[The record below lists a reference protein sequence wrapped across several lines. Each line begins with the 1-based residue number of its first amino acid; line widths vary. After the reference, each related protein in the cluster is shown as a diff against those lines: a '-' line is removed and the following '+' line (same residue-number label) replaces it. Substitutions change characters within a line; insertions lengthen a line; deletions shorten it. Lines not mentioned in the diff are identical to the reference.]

1 MSVDEAQTAP
11 RDESRHTAPTLEEV
25 AALAGVSRSTASRA
39 LNGGKRV
46 SATAQAAVD
55 SAIAQLGYTP
65 NRAARSLVTRR
76 TDSIALVIPEPDER
90 VLTDPFFS
98 GTLNGLS
105 SALAGTDLQLV
116 LIISRPGD
124 SERTERYLRNGHV
137 DGTVVVSHHESDRL
151 DTLLSESRLPAVF
164 VGRPLNEVGRLHYID
179 VDNYAGGRLAA
190 EHLVATGRRNIG
202 MIAGPQDMAAGR
214 DRLRGWIDV
223 LEANDLPTDKL
234 VTSDFTA
241 TAASEVTAKL
251 LDLHPDIDAIIA
263 ASDLIA
269 MGAINV
275 LRERGKSVPEEIA
288 IIGFDNLGVSTSPA
302 LSTLTNPVVA
312 MSRAAGHM
320 LLDLLEN
327 GEKPP
332 QHTQFSPDLVVRAST
347 APRAS

>member
-1 MSVDEAQTAP
+1 MSVDDDATSTRSEP
-11 RDESRHTAPTLEEV
+11 RDSAPTLEEV

-46 SATAQAAVD
+46 SPTAQSAVD
-55 SAIAQLGYTP
+55 AAIAELGYTP

-105 SALAGTDLQLV
+105 SALAGSDLQLV
-116 LIISRPGD
+116 LLISRPGE

-137 DGTVVVSHHESDRL
+137 DGAVVVSHHKSDRL
-151 DTLLSESRLPAVF
+151 DTVLADSRMPSVF

-190 EHLVATGRRNIG
+190 EHIISTGRTRIG
-202 MIAGPQDMAAGR
+202 LLAGPQDMAAGR
-214 DRLRGWIDV
+214 DRLRGWVDV
-223 LEANDLPTDKL
+223 LEANGLRTDRV

-241 TAASEVTAKL
+241 ATATDAMAEL
-251 LDLHPDIDAIIA
+251 LEKHPDIDAVIA

-269 MGAINV
+269 VGALNV
-275 LRERGKSVPEEIA
+275 LHERGRSVPDEIV
-288 IIGFDNLGVSTSPA
+288 IIGFDNLGVRTSPT
-302 LSTLTNPVVA
+302 LTTLTNPVVA

-327 GEKPP
+327 GDREP

-347 APRAS
+347 SGER

>member
-1 MSVDEAQTAP
+1 MSVDDDATSTRSEP
-11 RDESRHTAPTLEEV
+11 RDSAPTLEEV

-46 SATAQAAVD
+46 SPTAQSAVD
-55 SAIAQLGYTP
+55 AAIAELGYTP

-105 SALAGTDLQLV
+105 SALAGSDLQLV
-116 LIISRPGD
+116 LLISRPGE

-137 DGTVVVSHHESDRL
+137 DGAVVVSHHKSDRL
-151 DTLLSESRLPAVF
+151 DTVLADSRMPSVF

-190 EHLVATGRRNIG
+190 EHIISTGRTRIG
-202 MIAGPQDMAAGR
+202 LLAGPQDMAAGR
-214 DRLRGWIDV
+214 DRLRGWVDV
-223 LEANDLPTDKL
+223 LEANGLRTDRV

-241 TAASEVTAKL
+241 ETATDAMAEL
-251 LDLHPDIDAIIA
+251 LEKHPDIDAVIA

-269 MGAINV
+269 VGALNV
-275 LRERGKSVPEEIA
+275 LHERGRSVPDEIV

-302 LSTLTNPVVA
+302 LTTLTNPVVA

-327 GEKPP
+327 GDREP

-347 APRAS
+347 SGER

>member
-1 MSVDEAQTAP
+1 MSVDDDATSTRSEP
-11 RDESRHTAPTLEEV
+11 RDSAPTLEEV

-46 SATAQAAVD
+46 SPTAQSAVD
-55 SAIAQLGYTP
+55 AAIAELGYTP

-105 SALAGTDLQLV
+105 SALAGSDLQLV
-116 LIISRPGD
+116 LLISRPGE

-137 DGTVVVSHHESDRL
+137 DGAVVVSHHKSDLL
-151 DTLLSESRLPAVF
+151 DTVLADSRMPSVF

-190 EHLVATGRRNIG
+190 EHIISTGRTRIG
-202 MIAGPQDMAAGR
+202 LLAGPQDMAAGR
-214 DRLRGWIDV
+214 DRLRGWVDV
-223 LEANDLPTDKL
+223 LEANGLRTDRV

-241 TAASEVTAKL
+241 EAATDAMAEL
-251 LDLHPDIDAIIA
+251 LEKHPDIDAVIA

-269 MGAINV
+269 VGALNV
-275 LRERGKSVPEEIA
+275 LHERGRSVPDEIV
-288 IIGFDNLGVSTSPA
+288 IIGFDNLGVSTSPT
-302 LSTLTNPVVA
+302 LTTLTNPVVA

-327 GEKPP
+327 GDREP

-347 APRAS
+347 SGER

>member
-1 MSVDEAQTAP
+1 MSVDDDATSTRSEP
-11 RDESRHTAPTLEEV
+11 RDSAPTLEEV

-46 SATAQAAVD
+46 SPTAQSAVD
-55 SAIAQLGYTP
+55 AAIAELGYTP

-105 SALAGTDLQLV
+105 SALAGSDLQLV
-116 LIISRPGD
+116 LLISRPGE

-137 DGTVVVSHHESDRL
+137 DGAVVVSHHKSDLL
-151 DTLLSESRLPAVF
+151 DTVLADSRMPSVF

-190 EHLVATGRRNIG
+190 EHIISTGRTRIG
-202 MIAGPQDMAAGR
+202 LLAGPQDMAAGR
-214 DRLRGWIDV
+214 DRLRGWVDV
-223 LEANDLPTDKL
+223 LEANGLRTDRV

-241 TAASEVTAKL
+241 EAATDAMAEL
-251 LDLHPDIDAIIA
+251 LEKHPDIDAVIA

-269 MGAINV
+269 VGALNV
-275 LRERGKSVPEEIA
+275 LHERGRSVPDEIV

-302 LSTLTNPVVA
+302 LTTLTNPVVA

-327 GEKPP
+327 GDREP

-347 APRAS
+347 SGER

>member
-1 MSVDEAQTAP
+1 MAATPHD
-11 RDESRHTAPTLEEV
+11 V
-25 AALAGVSRSTASRA
+25 ARLAGVSIKTVSNVVNDYPHIRPATRE
-39 LNGGKRV
+39 RV
-46 SATAQAAVD
+46 EQ
-55 SAIAQLGYTP
+55 AIAELGYTP

-105 SALAGTDLQLV
+105 SALAGSDLQLV
-116 LIISRPGD
+116 LLISRPGE

-137 DGTVVVSHHESDRL
+137 DGAVVVSHHKSDLL
-151 DTLLSESRLPAVF
+151 DTVLADSRMPSVF

-190 EHLVATGRRNIG
+190 EHIISTGRTRIG
-202 MIAGPQDMAAGR
+202 LLAGPQDMAAGR
-214 DRLRGWIDV
+214 DRLRGWVDV
-223 LEANDLPTDKL
+223 LEANGLRTDRV

-241 TAASEVTAKL
+241 EAATDAMAEL
-251 LDLHPDIDAIIA
+251 LEKHPDIDAVIA

-269 MGAINV
+269 VGALNV
-275 LRERGKSVPEEIA
+275 LHERGRSVPDEIV

-302 LSTLTNPVVA
+302 LTTLTNPVVA

-327 GEKPP
+327 GDREP

-347 APRAS
+347 SGER